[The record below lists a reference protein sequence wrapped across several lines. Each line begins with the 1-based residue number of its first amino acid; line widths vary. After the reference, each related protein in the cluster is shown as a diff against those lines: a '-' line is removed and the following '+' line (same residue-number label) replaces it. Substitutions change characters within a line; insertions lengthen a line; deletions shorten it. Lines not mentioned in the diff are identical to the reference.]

1 MRFLTAAGAAV
12 LVSTLAACGVK
23 QGSLDDQMTTMR
35 DEMRNEMQE
44 GDQRVAAA
52 ANQRID
58 SLARRVDALERDLEA
73 FRREFNAQ
81 ISQVRGMLRFN
92 VPVYFAFDEATVREE
107 DKPLLD
113 RFANVVKDHY
123 SGSTVTVEGF
133 ADPAGSAEYNT
144 QLGMRRANAVK
155 DYLTGMGVTS
165 DMVRAVS
172 YGEAQNRQLRPG
184 ATGPGR
190 SGLENRRVALVID
203 YAGEPTTTTAQTT
216 P

>member
-1 MRFLTAAGAAV
+1 MRFPTVAGAAV
-12 LVSTLAACGVK
+12 LASALAACGVK
-23 QGSLDDQMTTMR
+23 QGSVDEQLTTLR
-35 DEMRNEMQE
+35 DEMRGEMEQ
-44 GDQRVAAA
+44 GDQRVAAG

-92 VPVYFAFDEATVREE
+92 APVYFAFDDATVREE
-107 DKPLLD
+107 DKQVLD
-113 RFANVVKDHY
+113 RFANIVKDHY
-123 SGSTVTVEGF
+123 TGSTVTVEGF
-133 ADPAGSAEYNT
+133 ADPAGSAEYNQ
-144 QLGMRRANAVK
+144 QLGMRRAGAVK
-155 DYLTGMGVTS
+155 DYLTGMGLTG

-203 YAGEPTTTTAQTT
+203 YAGEPTTTTAQAT